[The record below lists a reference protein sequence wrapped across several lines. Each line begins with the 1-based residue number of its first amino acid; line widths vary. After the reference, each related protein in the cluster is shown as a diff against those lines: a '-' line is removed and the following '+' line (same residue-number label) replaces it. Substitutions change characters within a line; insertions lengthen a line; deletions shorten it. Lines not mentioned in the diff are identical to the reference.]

1 MKVVRNSLML
11 SSVQAG
17 GTGMTGSLA
26 AQLLHADHEIDCPTC
41 TYPIWVRISEIIARV
56 PVICPCCRT
65 RVFII
70 DQDGDLQNLG
80 PVLESRLQQ
89 ALRNAFG

>member
-1 MKVVRNSLML
+1 
-11 SSVQAG
+11 
-17 GTGMTGSLA
+17 MTGSLV
-26 AQLLHADHEIDCPTC
+26 AQFLHVHQEIGCPTC
-41 TYPIWVRISEIIARV
+41 TYPIWVRFSEIIARV

-65 RVFII
+65 RVFFI

-80 PVLESRLQQ
+80 RVLESKLQQ